1 MAGTAHHYCVG
12 VVGGVLTLL
21 PRGRYKLEYNGQAR
35 HVIVMEN
42 LFHGRRID
50 TICAIAQL
58 TTPRPAQL
66 TTPRRGWLVSC
77 GHRLCG
83 ADDLKGKSQGKKATA
98 GVLSDQNFRSARI
111 CPTPTALLGRSG
123 CRPLGTSTQ
132 SRTWR
137 VVAWVLSARGG
148 DAGAQGGLWR
158 GAAAAVGHVQRD
170 AAHLAEDGHGL
181 ADQVQR
187 DGRNS

>member
-42 LFHGRRID
+42 LFHGRHID

-66 TTPRRGWLVSC
+66 TTPRR
-77 GHRLCG
+77 
-83 ADDLKGKSQGKKATA
+83 ATTL
-98 GVLSDQNFRSARI
+98 GSAQ
-111 CPTPTALLGRSG
+111 
-123 CRPLGTSTQ
+123 LGTDWQ
-132 SRTWR
+132 
-137 VVAWVLSARGG
+137 LSAPHISHAPRST
-148 DAGAQGGLWR
+148 DHAPPRSTDHAPPR
-158 GAAAAVGHVQRD
+158 STDHAPPR
-170 AAHLAEDGHGL
+170 L
-181 ADQVQR
+181 ADVLR
-187 DGRNS
+187 PSPVRRR